1 MFCHYCGMLG
11 HDLKHC
17 ATHFALEK
25 NGGEVEYQYANWLKA
40 TVDHPRFPLRQY
52 LGKGFN
58 STNDM
63 GDILEQ
69 TTNHQPK
76 FGKLMA
82 TRKSDT
88 ETLV

>member
-1 MFCHYCGMLG
+1 MFCRYCGMLG

-25 NGGEVEYQYANWLKA
+25 KNGREMEYQYGNWLKA
-40 TVDHPRFPLRQY
+40 TGDHPRFPPRRD

-63 GDILEQ
+63 SDIPE
-69 TTNHQPK
+69 
-76 FGKLMA
+76 
-82 TRKSDT
+82 
-88 ETLV
+88 